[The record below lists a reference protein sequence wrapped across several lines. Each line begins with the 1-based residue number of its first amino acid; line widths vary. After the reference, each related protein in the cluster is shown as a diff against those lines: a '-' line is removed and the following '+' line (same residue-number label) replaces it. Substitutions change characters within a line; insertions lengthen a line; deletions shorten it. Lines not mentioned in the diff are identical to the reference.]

1 MPLQI
6 KETDS
11 ASSLMWLRRPQVP
24 FSCPFVLLILTL
36 LAVIW
41 SQVAATFLGF
51 VLRQWPQ
58 QKLVL
63 LPWVT
68 VSWPGKPLGVW
79 WQTSCP
85 VFFVRVSSGPS
96 ETSCGHARQSLTGVG
111 KHLAV
116 WERMEC
122 RAILRSGRKDGVK
135 AGVGWKE
142 ARGLLEGSD
151 SGTVHLLGFS
161 PKCGRYF
168 VTYGFAGTRVCIF
181 MEFSGEIV

>member
-1 MPLQI
+1 MALHRRRLEAEI
-6 KETDS
+6 WRMGCLERGLNAFTNKGNWL
-11 ASSLMWLRRPQVP
+11 SSLMWLPRAQVP

-41 SQVAATFLGF
+41 SQVAAAFLGF
-51 VLRQWPQ
+51 VLRRWPQ

-116 WERMEC
+116 WERMGC
-122 RAILRSGRKDGVK
+122 RAIPALREKRWSE
-135 AGVGWKE
+135 GWCWV
-142 ARGLLEGSD
+142 EGSQR
-151 SGTVHLLGFS
+151 SPWRFWFWNRAPLRIS
-161 PKCGRYF
+161 PK
-168 VTYGFAGTRVCIF
+168 
-181 MEFSGEIV
+181 MW